1 MCAPHAPPPPPT
13 LTRAQ
18 YRTPPPPAALNLART
33 LNFDFNRPQV
43 QERKEA
49 LASVKEDW
57 DKDSGGTGT
66 VTRESFLDSIFEVS
80 RNCNRNR
87 NL

>member
-1 MCAPHAPPPPPT
+1 M
-13 LTRAQ
+13 
-18 YRTPPPPAALNLART
+18 
-33 LNFDFNRPQV
+33 NFDFNRPQV

-66 VTRESFLDSIFEVS
+66 VTRESLVLKAAVGAVAAVAAATGVAAPPPPVREAKGLHTRPS
-80 RNCNRNR
+80 RLRWR
-87 NL
+87 S